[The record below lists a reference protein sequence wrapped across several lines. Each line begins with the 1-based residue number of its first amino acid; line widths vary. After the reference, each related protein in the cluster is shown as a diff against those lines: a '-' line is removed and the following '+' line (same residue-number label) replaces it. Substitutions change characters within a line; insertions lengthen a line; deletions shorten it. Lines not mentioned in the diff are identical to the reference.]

1 MEHEEI
7 RKAIES
13 GRCVIGI
20 ELGST
25 RIKSVLIGDDFAPIV
40 SGAHDWENKLENG
53 IWTYSEEAIWNGV
66 RDSYAKLAAAVKEQF
81 GVTLHR
87 VGAIGFSAMMHGYLV
102 FDEAGDMLVPFRT
115 WRNSIT
121 GEASAILSEKFH
133 FNIPQRWSISHL
145 YQAILND
152 EPHVPDIR
160 FMTTLAGYI
169 HWKLT
174 GERVLGIGDASGVFP
189 IDQATNTYD
198 EWLVKKFDDMI
209 EHKNYPWKLSDI
221 LPRAVMAG
229 GDAGRLTPEGA
240 KLLDPTGNL
249 EAGIPL
255 APPEG
260 DAGTGMAATNSVAP
274 RTGNTSAGTSVFA
287 MVVLER
293 PLKGYYPEIDIV
305 TTPTGKLVAMV
316 HCNNC
321 TSDLN
326 GWIDMFAELLHEAG
340 CDIPKW
346 KLYDIFYFK
355 SEEGDADCGGL
366 MSYGYLS
373 GENVTGMD
381 TGRPL
386 FVRTPDG
393 NFNLA
398 NFSRTVLFS
407 TLGAL
412 KIGLDILFEEEGVK
426 VDMMYGHGGLFK
438 TERVGQSYL
447 AAAINS
453 PVSVMKTA
461 GEGGPWGMALLASYL
476 VNKEPGETLE
486 SFLAEKVFH
495 GEKGETLEPNPRD
508 VKGFTSFIKR
518 YRAGLAVEKAATENL

>member
-1 MEHEEI
+1 
-7 RKAIES
+7 
-13 GRCVIGI
+13 
-20 ELGST
+20 
-25 RIKSVLIGDDFAPIV
+25 
-40 SGAHDWENKLENG
+40 
-53 IWTYSEEAIWNGV
+53 
-66 RDSYAKLAAAVKEQF
+66 
-81 GVTLHR
+81 
-87 VGAIGFSAMMHGYLV
+87 
-102 FDEAGDMLVPFRT
+102 
-115 WRNSIT
+115 
-121 GEASAILSEKFH
+121 
-133 FNIPQRWSISHL
+133 
-145 YQAILND
+145 
-152 EPHVPDIR
+152 
-160 FMTTLAGYI
+160 
-169 HWKLT
+169 
-174 GERVLGIGDASGVFP
+174 
-189 IDQATNTYD
+189 
-198 EWLVKKFDDMI
+198 
-209 EHKNYPWKLSDI
+209 
-221 LPRAVMAG
+221 MAG
-229 GDAGRLTPEGA
+229 EDAGRLTPEGA
-240 KLLDPTGNL
+240 KLLDPSGNL

-260 DAGTGMAATNSVAP
+260 DAGTGMVATNSVAP

-326 GWIDMFAELLHEAG
+326 GWVDMFAELLREAG

-355 SEEGDADCGGL
+355 SEEGDTDCGGL
-366 MSYGYLS
+366 MSYGYIS
-373 GENVTGMD
+373 GEHVTGMD

-386 FVRTPDG
+386 FVRAEDA
-393 NFNLA
+393 NFTLA
-398 NFSRTVLFS
+398 NFTRSVLFS

-447 AAAINS
+447 AAAINA

-486 SFLAEKVFH
+486 AFLANKVFN
-495 GEKGETLEPNPRD
+495 GETGTTLEPNPKD
-508 VKGFTSFIKR
+508 VAGFSAFIKR
-518 YRAGLAVEKAATENL
+518 YRAGLAIEKAATENL